1 MLLTPN
7 YIPFDPF
14 FLGGYQFWPENVQV
28 ADILRFY
35 FHKKK
40 KLFELIVFFLIFVH
54 NTAESLENT
63 E

>member
-1 MLLTPN
+1 MLLTSN

-14 FLGGYQFWPENVQV
+14 FFGGYKFWPENVQV

-35 FHKKK
+35 FHKV
-40 KLFELIVFFLIFVH
+40 KLFELIVFFLIIH
-54 NTAESLENT
+54 ITAESLENT